1 MHAAAVEAEA
11 KNCPAR
17 SVPPGEFSV
26 MLVRAGCGLSELEAR
41 KLVAAVFAA
50 PDMLR
55 VDVVELFD

>member
-1 MHAAAVEAEA
+1 
-11 KNCPAR
+11 
-17 SVPPGEFSV
+17 
-26 MLVRAGCGLSELEAR
+26 MLVRAGYGLSELEAR